1 MSMMT
6 GSGEKGAL
14 LAMSARVK
22 VYVYATDPVSAT
34 GVAGEL
40 RQRPEVLVVDEAEF
54 DNAQVA
60 VVVADEVD
68 PATVRT
74 VRAIQRDGCHRV
86 VMVVTRLDDT
96 SLLAAVEA
104 GACGILRRSEAIADR
119 IVESVLTAAKG
130 DGSVPPD
137 LLGRLLD
144 QMSRLQRQV
153 LAPRGLSLSGF
164 TDREVEV
171 LRLLSEGWDTNEIAA
186 KLAYSERTVK
196 NVIHDI
202 TSRLQLR
209 NRSHA
214 VAYAVRQ
221 GLI

>member
-1 MSMMT
+1 M
-6 GSGEKGAL
+6 
-14 LAMSARVK
+14 
-22 VYVYATDPVSAT
+22 
-34 GVAGEL
+34 
-40 RQRPEVLVVDEAEF
+40 LVVDEADSDEA
-54 DNAQVA
+54 DVA

-68 PATVRT
+68 AAAVRT
-74 VRAIQRDGCHRV
+74 IRAIQRDGCQRV
-86 VMVVTRLDDT
+86 VMVVTRLDDA

-104 GACGILRRSEAIADR
+104 GACGILRRSEAVADR
-119 IVESVLTAAKG
+119 IVEAVLTAAKG

-164 TDREVEV
+164 TDREVDV
-171 LRLLSEGWDTNEIAA
+171 LRLLSEGWDTAEIAT
-186 KLAYSERTVK
+186 KLSYSERTVK

-202 TSRLQLR
+202 TARLQLR

>member
-1 MSMMT
+1 MSL
-6 GSGEKGAL
+6 SG
-14 LAMSARVK
+14 RVK
-22 VYVYATDPVSAT
+22 VYVHATDPVSAT

-40 RQRPEVLVVDEAEF
+40 RQRPEVLVVDEA
-54 DNAQVA
+54 DSRSARVA
-60 VVVADEVD
+60 VVVTDEVD
-68 PATVRT
+68 PSTMCAM
-74 VRAIQRDGCHRV
+74 RAIQREGCQRM
-86 VMVVTRLDDT
+86 VMVVTRLDDA

-104 GACGILRRSEAIADR
+104 GACGILRRSEAVADR
-119 IVESVLTAAKG
+119 IVEAVLTAAKG

-164 TDREVEV
+164 SDRELDV
-171 LRLLSEGWDTNEIAA
+171 LRLLSEGWDTNEIAT

-202 TSRLQLR
+202 TARLHLR

>member
-1 MSMMT
+1 MMAGT
-6 GSGEKGAL
+6 PKKGASE
-14 LAMSARVK
+14 AMSGRVK

-54 DNAQVA
+54 DSAQVA

-74 VRAIQRDGCHRV
+74 VRAIQRDGCRRV
-86 VMVVTRLDDT
+86 VMVVTRLDDA

-104 GACGILRRSEAIADR
+104 GACGILRRSDAVADR
-119 IVESVLTAAKG
+119 IVGTVLTAAKG

-164 TDREVEV
+164 TDRELDV
-171 LRLLSEGWDTNEIAA
+171 LRLLSEGWDTNEIAT

-202 TSRLQLR
+202 TARLQLR

>member
-1 MSMMT
+1 MN
-6 GSGEKGAL
+6 G
-14 LAMSARVK
+14 RVS
-22 VYVYATDPVSAT
+22 VFVYAADPVSAA
-34 GVAGEL
+34 GVASEL
-40 RQRPEVLVVDEAEF
+40 RLRPEVMVVDDTDIDRAE
-54 DNAQVA
+54 VA

-68 PATVRT
+68 PVTVRT
-74 VRAIQRDGCHRV
+74 VRAIQRNGCPRV
-86 VMVVTRLDDT
+86 VMVVTRLDDAG
-96 SLLAAVEA
+96 LLAAVEA
-104 GACGILRRSEAIADR
+104 GACGMLRRSEAVSERVA
-119 IVESVLTAAKG
+119 ETVLTAAKG

-144 QMSRLQRQV
+144 QMGRLQRHV

-164 TDREVEV
+164 TDREVDI
-171 LRLLSEGWDTNEIAA
+171 LRLLADGFDTASIAG

-196 NVIHDI
+196 QVIHDL
-202 TSRLQLR
+202 TTRLQLR

>member
-1 MSMMT
+1 M
-6 GSGEKGAL
+6 
-14 LAMSARVK
+14 K
-22 VYVYATDPVSAT
+22 VYVHATDPVSAT

-40 RQRPEVLVVDEAEF
+40 RQRPEVLVVDGA
-54 DNAQVA
+54 DSRSARVA
-60 VVVADEVD
+60 VVVTDEVD
-68 PATVRT
+68 PPTMCAM
-74 VRAIQRDGCHRV
+74 RAIQREGCQRA
-86 VMVVTRLDDT
+86 VMVVTRLDDA

-104 GACGILRRSEAIADR
+104 GACGILRRSEAVADR
-119 IVESVLTAAKG
+119 IVEAVLTAAKG

-164 TDREVEV
+164 SDRELDV
-171 LRLLSEGWDTNEIAA
+171 LRLLSEGWGTNEIAT
-186 KLAYSERTVK
+186 KLSYSERTVK

-202 TSRLQLR
+202 TARLHLR

>member
-1 MSMMT
+1 
-6 GSGEKGAL
+6 
-14 LAMSARVK
+14 
-22 VYVYATDPVSAT
+22 VSAT
-34 GVAGEL
+34 GVAGQL
-40 RQRPEVLVVDEAEF
+40 RQRPEVLVVEDNEF
-54 DNAQVA
+54 DSAQVA
-60 VVVADEVD
+60 VVVADEID
-68 PATVRT
+68 DATVRT
-74 VRAIQRDGCHRV
+74 LRGIQRDGCRRV
-86 VMVVTRLDDT
+86 VVVVTRLDDT

-104 GACGILRRSEAIADR
+104 GACGMLRRSEADTDR
-119 IVESVLTAAKG
+119 IVKAVLTAAKG

-164 TDREVEV
+164 TDREVDV
-171 LRLLSEGWDTNEIAA
+171 LRLLGEGWDTAEIAS

-202 TSRLQLR
+202 TARHQLR

>member
-1 MSMMT
+1 
-6 GSGEKGAL
+6 
-14 LAMSARVK
+14 
-22 VYVYATDPVSAT
+22 VYANDPVSAT

-40 RQRPEVLVVDEAEF
+40 RQRPQVLVLEEARGDEAE
-54 DNAQVA
+54 VA

-68 PATVRT
+68 AQTVRT

-86 VMVVTRLDDT
+86 VMVVTRLDDA
-96 SLLAAVEA
+96 SLLSAVEA
-104 GACGILRRSEAIADR
+104 GACGILRRSEAVADR
-119 IVESVLTAAKG
+119 IVEAVLTAAKG

-153 LAPRGLSLSGF
+153 LAPRGLSLTGFSG
-164 TDREVEV
+164 RELDV
-171 LRLLSEGWDTNEIAA
+171 LRLLSEGWDTAEIAE

-202 TSRLQLR
+202 TTRLQLR